1 MRGGVSGAR
10 HHYEKRKLIFMKN
23 KNKKRLALTGGMAVA
38 EALRQIKADV
48 MPVYPITPQTPI
60 IENFAKFQVEGK
72 TDTEL
77 IVVESEHSA
86 MSACVGSSAAGAR
99 TVTATSSQGLALMH
113 EVLYIASG
121 LRLPIL
127 MAVAARALSAP
138 LSIHGDHSDV
148 MGSRDAGWIQLF
160 AENVQE
166 AYDHTI
172 MAMRLTEKSRVPMM
186 AVMDG
191 FITSHSVENL
201 ELLPDEAVKKF
212 VGEFQPEKYLLD
224 TDHPATFGA
233 MALPD
238 SFFEFKL
245 DQQKAMDETENN
257 FRDIASDFETISG
270 RKYDVFEEYATW
282 DAEHIV
288 VAMGS
293 VAGTIKEVVDQLRS
307 QGKKVGLLKI
317 KLFRPFPYVR
327 VAKILARAKSVA
339 VLDRA
344 MSLGSYPPLYNEISI
359 SLCNAGKIT
368 DKNISSYVYG
378 LGGRDIFRSDIEKV
392 FTDLSGGKNCQ
403 DIKYI
408 GIKK

>member
-1 MRGGVSGAR
+1 M
-10 HHYEKRKLIFMKN
+10 
-23 KNKKRLALTGGMAVA
+23 TGGMAVA

-60 IENFAKFQVEGK
+60 IENFAKFQAEGK
-72 TDTEL
+72 TETEL

-86 MSACVGSSAAGAR
+86 MSACVGASAAGAR

-172 MAMRLTEKSRVPMM
+172 IAMRLAEKSRVPMM

-201 ELLPDEAVKKF
+201 EILSDETVKKF

-224 TDHPATFGA
+224 TDDPVTYGA

-245 DQQKAMDETENN
+245 DQQKAMDSVEESYKE
-257 FRDIASDFETISG
+257 IAQEFEKISG
-270 RKYDVFEEYATW
+270 RKYDVFEEYETW
-282 DAEHIV
+282 DAEQIV

-293 VAGTIKEVVDQLRS
+293 VCGTIKELVDKFRS
-307 QGKKVGLLKI
+307 QGQKVGLVKI
-317 KLFRPFPYVR
+317 KLFRPFPYTR
-327 VAKILARAKSVA
+327 VAKILAKAKSVA
-339 VLDRA
+339 VLDRS
-344 MSLGSYPPLYNEISI
+344 MSVGSYPPLYNEISI
-359 SLCNAGKIT
+359 SLCNAGKIN
-368 DKNISSYVYG
+368 DKNISSYIYG
-378 LGGRDIFRSDIEKV
+378 LGGRDVFMRDIEKV
-392 FTDLSGGKNCQ
+392 FIDLIGEKSS
-403 DIKYI
+403 DEIKYI